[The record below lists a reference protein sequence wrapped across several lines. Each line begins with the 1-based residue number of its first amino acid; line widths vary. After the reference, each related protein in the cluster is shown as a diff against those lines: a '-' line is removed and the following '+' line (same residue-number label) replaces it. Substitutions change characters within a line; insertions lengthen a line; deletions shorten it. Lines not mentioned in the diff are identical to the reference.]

1 MKNAPTSNKADKSA
15 HKANHNGLVVR
26 LLPIVLVSPIQ
37 LSIVALLV
45 LIEGLIYG

>member
-26 LLPIVLVSPIQ
+26 LLPIVLVSSIQ
-37 LSIVALLV
+37 LSVIALLV
-45 LIEGLIYG
+45 SMGGII